1 MAGARTPRTGVTN
14 DPPCSPLSTCR
25 QFPARLAIARRKLL
39 AQSNSG
45 NGNLRPETLGA
56 AGRERSPERA
66 KPTAETIS
74 PRTGYGNGG
83 LFLTLGTHVGLR
95 RLPGGAEGIRTCD
108 PPRFGHQRAF
118 DGVVASDGAWR
129 FCSVAPVPALALSTE
144 APTHRRLRRRRR
156 WPDEFR
162 TWTTQRPAV
171 AIFQGA
177 TAKF

>member
-56 AGRERSPERA
+56 AGRKRSPERA

-74 PRTGYGNGG
+74 PRTGYGNVG

-95 RLPGGAEGIRTCD
+95 GLPGGAEGIRTGC
-108 PPRFGHQRAF
+108 
-118 DGVVASDGAWR
+118 
-129 FCSVAPVPALALSTE
+129 L
-144 APTHRRLRRRRR
+144 
-156 WPDEFR
+156 WPMHSR
-162 TWTTQRPAV
+162 T
-171 AIFQGA
+171 
-177 TAKF
+177 